1 MRCVC
6 PSRALRRQTACML
19 SEQFLKLLKS
29 MTSCCVVPKP
39 PVRRVAIFGGTH
51 GNELSGIFL
60 VKHWQENGAEIQR
73 AGMEVKPFLTNPRAV
88 KKCTRYIDCD
98 LNRVFDPDN
107 LGQTV
112 VEDIPYEVRRAQEIN
127 HIFGPKGS
135 DDAYDLIFDLHN
147 TTANMGGTL
156 ILENSRDDFTIQM
169 CHYIK
174 NALAP
179 ERVPVLLIEHPN
191 LKYATTRSV
200 AKHPVGVEVGPQPQ
214 GVVRADILDKM
225 RKIVKHGLDF
235 VHLFNEGKEF
245 PPCTIE
251 VYKIMEKVDY
261 PRNKNDEVIAI
272 IHPKLQDQD
281 WQPLNNGDP
290 LFLTLDGEVIAYKG
304 DCTVYPTFINEAA
317 YYEKKQAFVNTVTV
331 ELTAELIRSQP

>member
-19 SEQFLKLLKS
+19 SERYELDFPVVFFCFQQFLKLLKS

-174 NALAP
+174 EQRSVFESCLTLLFLELINNGRVRFALNEQLEKRSAMGCSVKK
-179 ERVPVLLIEHPN
+179 RKTKKRRKKKRLSSQSLSTRDN
-191 LKYATTRSV
+191 LNIATTR
-200 AKHPVGVEVGPQPQ
+200 K
-214 GVVRADILDKM
+214 
-225 RKIVKHGLDF
+225 KICLEICF
-235 VHLFNEGKEF
+235 
-245 PPCTIE
+245 
-251 VYKIMEKVDY
+251 
-261 PRNKNDEVIAI
+261 
-272 IHPKLQDQD
+272 
-281 WQPLNNGDP
+281 
-290 LFLTLDGEVIAYKG
+290 KG
-304 DCTVYPTFINEAA
+304 FR
-317 YYEKKQAFVNTVTV
+317 
-331 ELTAELIRSQP
+331 L

>member
-1 MRCVC
+1 
-6 PSRALRRQTACML
+6 
-19 SEQFLKLLKS
+19 
-29 MTSCCVVPKP
+29 MTSSSVVDKP

-51 GNELSGIFL
+51 GNELSGVFL
-60 VKHWQENGAEIQR
+60 VKHWQEYGAEIQR
-73 AGMEVKPFLTNPRAV
+73 TGVEVKPFLTNPRAV

-107 LGQTV
+107 LGRTV

-147 TTANMGGTL
+147 TTSNMGGTL
-156 ILENSRDDFTIQM
+156 ILENSRDDFTIHICNVHM
-169 CHYIK
+169 IYYGYI
-174 NALAP
+174 NN
-179 ERVPVLLIEHPN
+179 LLH
-191 LKYATTRSV
+191 LQT
-200 AKHPVGVEVGPQPQ
+200 GVEVGPQPQ

-235 VHLFNEGKEF
+235 VQLFNEGKEF
-245 PPCTIE
+245 PPCAIE
-251 VYKIMEKVDY
+251 VFKIMEKVDY

-317 YYEKKQAFVNTVTV
+317 YYEKKQAFVKTVKV
-331 ELTAELIRSQP
+331 NLTAKHIRSSWKP